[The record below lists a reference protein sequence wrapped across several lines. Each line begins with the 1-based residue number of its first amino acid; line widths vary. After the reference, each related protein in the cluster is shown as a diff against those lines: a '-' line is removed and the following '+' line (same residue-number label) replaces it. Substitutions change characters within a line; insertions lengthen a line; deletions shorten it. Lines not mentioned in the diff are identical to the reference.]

1 VISASLSLLNAAGDL
16 KDDPH
21 RSSARQELLEG
32 VKGILHGTTRI
43 LDVFDESEIVKI
55 LKANELVRMLLDK
68 VKEHPL
74 DPSAHSEFVH
84 VLKRV
89 GQSIFLACQ
98 AAQTRVKDLV
108 SDRLAQELQDAIRT
122 ISKESPN
129 YLMCCNML
137 VSWPDNIEA
146 KNALKAS
153 QALIVTE
160 TIKIDRIITC
170 KDPDEYFASIVEPKP
185 ISKYQLHK
193 DELLQTPLAEK
204 WKQSAPTTR
213 NLVDN
218 FIEQSK
224 KEMEK
229 LHQHLSGITN
239 QDVLQY
245 PLKVETTA
253 KQIHSQLKEVLDD
266 ATLGLHEPKFN
277 HDSRELIVGVDRC
290 INALTCNA
298 QRGLIA
304 ELMTVLGDLAD
315 TSQLETTVGLLND
328 GINKANTQMVGKHTA
343 HFDNQASK
351 LNLLMERVL
360 DQIPADYASFGV
372 IHSLHEK
379 AKLVAPQVSTD
390 CKLFQKFPSE
400 PSLTEHTQ
408 NVLQSFTEIARGLQ
422 RQIAS
427 YDAVFT
433 TPELLDGAEL
443 AIQQQTRLLQ
453 DALEKCDHEVA
464 SRQLGLLGALTSQF
478 LSIAEKDK
486 ENTDDVVFKSGLE
499 KELVL
504 LQSCKRVLMQLYQ
517 RLCRSLQIW

>member
-1 VISASLSLLNAAGDL
+1 MTLLNAAGDL

-55 LKANELVRMLLDK
+55 LKANELVRLLLEK
-68 VKEHPL
+68 VKVHPL
-74 DPSAHSEFVH
+74 DPSAHTDFVH
-84 VLKRV
+84 ILKRV
-89 GQSIFLACQ
+89 GQAVFQACQ
-98 AAQTRVKDLV
+98 AAQSRVKDLV
-108 SDRLAQELQDAIRT
+108 SERLAQELQDAIRT

-137 VSWPDNIEA
+137 VTWPDSIEA

-160 TIKIDRIITC
+160 TTKIDRIVTC
-170 KDPDEYFASIVEPKP
+170 KDPDEYFSSIGELKSL
-185 ISKYQLHK
+185 SKYQLHK
-193 DELLQTPLAEK
+193 EELLQSPLSEK
-204 WKQSAPTTR
+204 WKQSASTTR

-218 FIEQSK
+218 FIEQSR

-229 LHQHLSGITN
+229 LHKQLSGITN
-239 QDVLQY
+239 QEVLEY

-253 KQIHSQLKEVLDD
+253 KQLHSQLKEVLDD
-266 ATLGLHEPKFN
+266 ATLELHEPKFN

-290 INALTCNA
+290 MNALACNS

-328 GINKANTQMVGKHTA
+328 GINKANPQMVGKHTNT
-343 HFDNQASK
+343 FDNQASK
-351 LNLLMERVL
+351 LNVLMERVL
-360 DQIPADYASFGV
+360 EQIPANYANFGV

-390 CKLFQKFPSE
+390 CKLFQKFPTES
-400 PSLTEHTQ
+400 SLAEHSQ
-408 NVLQSFTEIARGLQ
+408 NVIQAFTEIARSLQ

-443 AIQQQTRLLQ
+443 AIQQQGRLLQ
-453 DALEKCDHEVA
+453 EALDKCDQEVA
-464 SRQLGLLGALTSQF
+464 SRHLGLLGALASQF
-478 LSIAEKDK
+478 VSIAEKDK
-486 ENTDDVVFKSGLE
+486 ENTEDAAFKSGLE
-499 KELVL
+499 KELNL
-504 LQSCKRVLMQLYQ
+504 LQSCKLF
-517 RLCRSLQIW
+517 